1 MNNELEIMWKEAG
14 GSAKNTKYVNV
25 MMEVV
30 GSSEMSINLHDTVS
44 GP

>member
-1 MNNELEIMWKEAG
+1 MNTELEIMWKEAV
-14 GSAKNTKYVNV
+14 GSAKNTKYINV
-25 MMEVV
+25 MMEIV

>member
-1 MNNELEIMWKEAG
+1 MWKEAG
-14 GSAKNTKYVNV
+14 GYVKNTKDINV
-25 MMEVV
+25 MMKVV